1 MRKPTRLTKIV
12 LAAALGSMAL
22 TACGTENST
31 GKAPGKVS
39 AAGATASAKPDPTR
53 TVPSDALARHPD
65 PEVRF
70 LALETRL
77 TNECAPG
84 TMPEL
89 PALPPVDDISEPVEP
104 EEQPTRGPE
113 PVGPEEPPT
122 KGPEP
127 LPLPTDAPEPPSSE
141 PTRTGPVEEVPL
153 SSLGRCVGD
162 AHAERIRKALDGASP
177 DDYAE
182 LRKRLTALDYL
193 PWSIHRMPDR
203 GGRPQAR
210 IDFREQSI
218 SGDLAVDVTAT
229 VRGVTAE
236 PFGAPVEPYADVTE
250 VQRKPNRRSP
260 AA

>member
-1 MRKPTRLTKIV
+1 MRKATRFTKIV

-22 TACGTENST
+22 TACGTEDST
-31 GKAPGKVS
+31 GRAPGKVS
-39 AAGATASAKPDPTR
+39 AGGATASTEPAPTR
-53 TVPSDALARHPD
+53 TVPSDALATHPD

-70 LALETRL
+70 LALETRI

-89 PALPPVDDISEPVEP
+89 PALPAVDDISETVGP
-104 EEQPTRGPE
+104 EEQPTRSPE
-113 PVGPEEPPT
+113 PV
-122 KGPEP
+122 
-127 LPLPTDAPEPPSSE
+127 PLPTDAPEPPSSE
-141 PTRTGPVEEVPL
+141 PTAAEEVPL
-153 SSLGRCVGD
+153 SSLGKCVGD

-193 PWSIHRMPDR
+193 PEIIHRMPDR

-218 SGDLAVDVTAT
+218 SGDLAVEVTAT
-229 VRGVTAE
+229 DRGVTAD
-236 PFGAPVEPYADVTE
+236 PFGAPVEKYVDVTK
-250 VQRKPNRRSP
+250 VKRKPSRESRTS
-260 AA
+260 